1 MVSIAIK
8 HPWIISSVH
17 GLSSGLYY
25 QQWNVQE
32 QYLTEFAWAPGSHIL
47 TQLYL
52 YYKLH
57 YEKCVISAL
66 SCRCGMASMTTIFI
80 GLCEYLMNFF
90 PALISLATLLMFAS
104 TLSWKQKT
112 FLQGVTLLESL
123 IVVKCK
129 QTRQK
134 IWISLEDA
142 GEAWHFW
149 TVFVQRSIEPV
160 VQLILGTFVLSKHE
174 WCINLLIKGLPVEYT
189 FLTLSYV
196 TSLCIMLKPW
206 SKTELI
212 FRLAVEDL
220 TKSRMCYC
228 LPI

>member
-32 QYLTEFAWAPGSHIL
+32 QYLTEFARAPGSHIL

-134 IWISLEDA
+134 LWISLEDA

-149 TVFVQRSIEPV
+149 TVFVQRSIEPSTSICT
-160 VQLILGTFVLSKHE
+160 VQTWAMHQPSHNI
-174 WCINLLIKGLPVEYT
+174 
-189 FLTLSYV
+189 LTLSYV
-196 TSLCIMLKPW
+196 MSLCIMLKLW
-206 SKTELI
+206 SKIELI

-220 TKSRMCYC
+220 TKSRVCYC

>member
-149 TVFVQRSIEPV
+149 TDCFCTEKYWTCSAANFRHICTVQTWVMHQPSH
-160 VQLILGTFVLSKHE
+160 K
-174 WCINLLIKGLPVEYT
+174 
-189 FLTLSYV
+189 
-196 TSLCIMLKPW
+196 
-206 SKTELI
+206 
-212 FRLAVEDL
+212 RLACGIHIFNIVICHVIVHHVKTLE
-220 TKSRMCYC
+220 
-228 LPI
+228 